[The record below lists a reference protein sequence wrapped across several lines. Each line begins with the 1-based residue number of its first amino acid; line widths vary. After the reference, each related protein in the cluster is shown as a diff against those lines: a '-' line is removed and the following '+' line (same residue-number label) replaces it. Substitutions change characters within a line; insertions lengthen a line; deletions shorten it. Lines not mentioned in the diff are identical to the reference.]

1 MNYLAACTAN
11 LGVVPLFLFVAFLLA
26 PDLRALAF
34 LLFSVTL
41 VLDAILSSCITG
53 INSLLSKTDNLSSDL
68 HSVKIFLSILIILPC
83 VAMADDLIL
92 AKGEQKELTIPNLKK
107 YSVGNSDVLSYK
119 YFPKGHKILLKGKKV
134 GFSDLVVWHG
144 SEKTEYKIYVLSKQ
158 KHLQTYQL
166 AEALK
171 PLDLTVNIQGP
182 IIIVEGQIQSLEDY
196 LYIHKLKK
204 KNGDQVFFKSE
215 INPKLRNYI
224 IGMVYHKLFRAGFS
238 QVSCQSHFSEILC
251 DYSPEGADLSFLKE
265 MEKRFAVSFI
275 ARQSRWLQKNYR
287 LKMKLVQ
294 VERIDGR
301 EISTG
306 LDQIDISMKDL
317 FAHGLTKIVDENRFK
332 LRDTHLDLSTLAEPD
347 LIINLGHPQLIEIGS
362 QIPYQN
368 INTQG
373 ANIIA
378 PIDWRFAGL
387 RIKTEI
393 KEAFGKIL
401 VKYETEFSRPV
412 ANSISGSKEISTVLV
427 HPDEPAKIFQIGFQT
442 QGEQDQS
449 IPFLNQIPIL
459 KHLFKSKTTEKT
471 YKQINGYLIL
481 EEIP

>member
-1 MNYLAACTAN
+1 MNYFACTAN

-34 LLFSVTL
+34 LLFSVTF
-41 VLDAILSSCITG
+41 VLDAILSSYITG
-53 INSLLSKTDNLSSDL
+53 INLSFTKTDNLSSRL
-68 HSVKIFLSILIILPC
+68 PSVKIFLCLLAFLPC
-83 VAMADDLIL
+83 AIKAEDLIL
-92 AKGEQKELTIPNLKK
+92 AKGEQKELSIPSLKK
-107 YSVGNSDVLSYK
+107 YSVGNSDVISYK
-119 YFPKGHKILLKGKKV
+119 YFPKDGKILLKGKKL
-134 GFSDLVVWHG
+134 GFSDLVIWHG
-144 SEKTEYKIYVLSKQ
+144 KEKTEYKIYVLSKQ

-182 IIIVEGQIQSLEDY
+182 VITVEGEIQTLEDY

-204 KNGDQVFFKSE
+204 KHGDQVFFKSV
-215 INPKLRNYI
+215 INPKLRNHI
-224 IGMVYHKLFRAGFS
+224 IGLIYHKLFSAGVS
-238 QVSCQSHFSEILC
+238 QITCQSQFSEILC
-251 DYSPEGADLSFLKE
+251 DYSPEGADLPFLKE
-265 MEKRFAVSFI
+265 LEKRYAVSFI
-275 ARQSRWLQKNYR
+275 AKQSRWLQKNYR

-317 FAHGLTKIVDENRFK
+317 FTHGLSKIVDENRLI

-347 LIINLGHPQLIEIGS
+347 LMINLGHPQLVEIGS

-373 ANIIA
+373 NNVIA

-412 ANSISGSKEISTVLV
+412 GEAISGSKEVSTALV
-427 HPDEPAKIFQIGFQT
+427 HPDEPVKIFQIGFQT
-442 QGEQDQS
+442 QGDQDRS
-449 IPFLNQIPIL
+449 IPFINQIPIL
-459 KHLFKSKTTEKT
+459 KEIFRSKMSEKT
-471 YKQINGYLIL
+471 YKQISGYLVI
-481 EEIP
+481 EEVL